1 MTEPLHDS
9 LACEACC
16 LHESTI
22 RNLTGDATFERK
34 WQQAFKAWQKH
45 CPAWIA
51 RLGKNLG
58 GRPHHKGLHAGTL
71 TQQPD
76 AETTEDDM
84 VIAMKKIFSQKTC
97 PVKRYAWYVEYTQN
111 GTPHIHFIYEAE
123 SGGRIHA
130 KVFMRY
136 WKLWNE
142 ARRQGSGF
150 QGGFHKEVASEV
162 AYLEYISKDSGRS
175 ENKWDDIV

>member
-1 MTEPLHDS
+1 M
-9 LACEACC
+9 
-16 LHESTI
+16 
-22 RNLTGDATFERK
+22 K
-34 WQQAFKAWQKH
+34 QWQKT
-45 CPAWIA
+45 CPAWIQ

-71 TQQPD
+71 TQTPD

-84 VIAMKKIFSQKTC
+84 VMAMKKIFAQRTC

-136 WKLWNE
+136 WKVWNE
-142 ARRQGSGF
+142 SRRLGAGF
-150 QGGFHKEVASEV
+150 QGGFHKEVVSEI
-162 AYLEYISKDSGRS
+162 AYREYISKDSGRS

>member
-1 MTEPLHDS
+1 METHDS
-9 LACEACC
+9 LACEGCQW
-16 LHESTI
+16 HEQYVRAMPS
-22 RNLTGDATFERK
+22 DHTFEKSFAYGMTEWKKR
-34 WQQAFKAWQKH
+34 
-45 CPAWIA
+45 CPAWIEK
-51 RLGKNLG
+51 LGKNLG

-71 TQQPD
+71 TQPPG

-84 VIAMKKIFSQKTC
+84 VIAMKKIFSQRTC

-111 GTPHIHFIYEAE
+111 ATPHIHFIYEAE

-142 ARRQGSGF
+142 SKRLGAGF
-150 QGGFHKEVASEV
+150 QGGFHKEVKSET
-162 AYLEYISKDSGRS
+162 AYTEYIAKESVRF
-175 ENKWDDIV
+175 ENNW